1 MSRKVSAAGG
11 SEKSMVALQLP
22 SLMPPLYRGDGSL
35 LKFLEFTVFTFATP
49 SDYIY
54 IYIYYVR
61 AIPLL
66 ATINTTSTVDD
77 LEKRIKENIAWNVE
91 LIRAFRGTLTRTK
104 NKYNGVIS
112 RGRERRQSVS
122 WSVLLFLLLSQPE
135 RRNSPRLEK
144 RKRRLNRR
152 KIEGET
158 CLGGPSLAARKNY
171 FRRLLTSL
179 LDEKEAA
186 SLRSRPR
193 IPVAWKTASPILP
206 PFPPLARVLASGR
219 YSPPLKSMWVPEGRR
234 SRRKRSYTPYST
246 RFTRRRGPLCPRRC
260 SMTIILFSHGREKV
274 WLENGF
280 YFGRVIFIPF
290 PFFFFSNDTCTTPAD
305 EIALRTFQLCNFRV
319 SPVSR
324 ISIILFNLIYQRNT
338 RDRF

>member
-1 MSRKVSAAGG
+1 M
-11 SEKSMVALQLP
+11 
-22 SLMPPLYRGDGSL
+22 
-35 LKFLEFTVFTFATP
+35 
-49 SDYIY
+49 
-54 IYIYYVR
+54 
-61 AIPLL
+61 
-66 ATINTTSTVDD
+66 
-77 LEKRIKENIAWNVE
+77 
-91 LIRAFRGTLTRTK
+91 
-104 NKYNGVIS
+104 
-112 RGRERRQSVS
+112 
-122 WSVLLFLLLSQPE
+122 
-135 RRNSPRLEK
+135 
-144 RKRRLNRR
+144 
-152 KIEGET
+152 
-158 CLGGPSLAARKNY
+158 AARKNY

-290 PFFFFSNDTCTTPAD
+290 PFFFFFSNDTCTTSAD

-324 ISIILFNLIYQRNT
+324 ISIIFVQFRNEFDLSAKYS
-338 RDRF
+338 R

>member
-1 MSRKVSAAGG
+1 M
-11 SEKSMVALQLP
+11 
-22 SLMPPLYRGDGSL
+22 
-35 LKFLEFTVFTFATP
+35 
-49 SDYIY
+49 
-54 IYIYYVR
+54 
-61 AIPLL
+61 
-66 ATINTTSTVDD
+66 
-77 LEKRIKENIAWNVE
+77 E
-91 LIRAFRGTLTRTK
+91 LVRAFRGTLTRTK

-290 PFFFFSNDTCTTPAD
+290 PFFFFFSNDTCTTPTD

-324 ISIILFNLIYQRNT
+324 ISIIFVQFRNEFDLSAKYS
-338 RDRF
+338 R